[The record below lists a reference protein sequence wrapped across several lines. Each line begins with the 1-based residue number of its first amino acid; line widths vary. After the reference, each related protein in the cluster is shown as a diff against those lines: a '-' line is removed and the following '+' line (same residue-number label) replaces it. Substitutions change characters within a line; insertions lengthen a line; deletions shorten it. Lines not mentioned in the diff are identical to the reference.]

1 MRGSFWQ
8 GPIYGLVG
16 GWLPLLIKNRDII
29 RKDCGLRSVLRG
41 SYVQGPIYGLVGAW
55 LIFLIKNREVIGK
68 EKADNMTRQA
78 IFLSALN
85 VALGNPLPI
94 DDW

>member
-1 MRGSFWQ
+1 
-8 GPIYGLVG
+8 
-16 GWLPLLIKNRDII
+16 
-29 RKDCGLRSVLRG
+29 
-41 SYVQGPIYGLVGAW
+41 VQGPIYGLVGAW
-55 LIFLIKNREVIGK
+55 LIFLIKNRDIIGK

>member
-1 MRGSFWQ
+1 LHGSFWQ
-8 GPIYGLVG
+8 GPIYGLVSA
-16 GWLPLLIKNRDII
+16 WLIFLIKNRDII
-29 RKDCGLRSVLRG
+29 GKDGKTLNVLGG
-41 SYVQGPIYGLVGAW
+41 SFVQGPIYGLVGAW

>member
-1 MRGSFWQ
+1 MYHRRRLPCPTNLYSCTLQ
-8 GPIYGLVG
+8 GPL
-16 GWLPLLIKNRDII
+16 
-29 RKDCGLRSVLRG
+29 
-41 SYVQGPIYGLVGAW
+41 YGLVGAW
-55 LIFLIKNREVIGK
+55 LVFLIKNREVIGK